1 MTRFKAPRLGW
12 HLLLALLML
21 LMQQGALRHGVQHIK
36 GEDGVPTHSLCKDC
50 LSFHAAEQAL
60 AGDNA
65 PALPHPVLA
74 QALPEP
80 LWASHHGAFP
90 ASYRSRAPPAFSA

>member
-36 GEDGVPTHSLCKDC
+36 GEDGAPTHTLCKDC

-60 AGDNA
+60 AGDTA
-65 PALPHPVLA
+65 PALLHPALT
-74 QALPEP
+74 QAPPEP
-80 LWASHHGAFP
+80 GWASHLGAFR
-90 ASYRSRAPPAFSA
+90 ASYRSRAPPVLSA